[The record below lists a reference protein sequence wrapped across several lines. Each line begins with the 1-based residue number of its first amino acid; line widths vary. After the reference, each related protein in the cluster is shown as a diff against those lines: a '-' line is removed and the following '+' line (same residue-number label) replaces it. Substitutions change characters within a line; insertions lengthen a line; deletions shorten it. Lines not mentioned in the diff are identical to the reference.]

1 MAQGSRPDRVAEEIR
16 HEIST
21 MLMRDV
27 HDPGIGF
34 ITITRCKV
42 SPDLQVAFIYY
53 TSMADEKGR
62 AATKAALERAKPFLR
77 RQIGARVRLRRV
89 PELVFHFD
97 EGIAHQARVEELIL
111 EIKAKEADEQ
121 KIKDAAAPPPEAAPD
136 APVAGDLPPNAP
148 VAGDLQVPRTPESD
162 E

>member
-16 HEIST
+16 HEMGT
-21 MLMRDV
+21 LLMREV

-34 ITITRCKV
+34 ITITRVKV
-42 SPDLQVAFIYY
+42 SPDLQVARIYY

-62 AATKAALERAKPFLR
+62 AATTAALERAMPFLR
-77 RQIGARVRLRRV
+77 RQIGQRVRLRRV
-89 PELVFHFD
+89 PEIMFHFD

-111 EIKAKEADEQ
+111 EIKAKEAEEQ
-121 KIKDAAAPPPEAAPD
+121 KVKDASD
-136 APVAGDLPPNAP
+136 
-148 VAGDLQVPRTPESD
+148 VAGDLQVPDTPESG